1 MRYLHAA
8 VYVFLAVVLSLAV
21 MLPLAVLAS
30 ATGLFEFIFAAVDG
44 ISRHALKIFGK
55 PS

>member
-1 MRYLHAA
+1 MRYIHAA
-8 VYVFLAVVLSLAV
+8 VYVLLAVVLSLAV

-30 ATGLFEFIFAAVDG
+30 ATILFEFTFAAVDG
-44 ISRHALKIFGK
+44 ISKHALKILGK